1 MISVRFYSRSQTYFC
16 FSKILVS
23 PHSKLKT
30 LNLKKKEILPNK
42 KSRWRPIAVISI
54 GIIVGLGF
62 FMAKEASLVSYMSND
77 PQACVNCHVM
87 TPMYNSWM
95 HSSHREYANCNDC
108 HVPHNNVA
116 NKYFFKAKDGLF
128 HASVFT
134 ARMEPEVMFMREASQ
149 EVVQDNCIRCHVQQV
164 TQVKYT
170 GWLDDHT
177 ESRTDR
183 KCWECHQEI
192 PHGTVH
198 GISTIRNNIAP
209 IPTDTL
215 TTVIPSWLDKEINDK
230 TD

>member
-1 MISVRFYSRSQTYFC
+1 M
-16 FSKILVS
+16 
-23 PHSKLKT
+23 
-30 LNLKKKEILPNK
+30 NLKKKEILPNK
-42 KSRWRPIAVISI
+42 KSRWRSVAVISI
-54 GIIVGLGF
+54 GVIVGLGF
-62 FMAKEASLVSYMSND
+62 FMAKEASLVSYMSDN

-95 HSSHREYANCNDC
+95 HSSHRENANCNDC

-134 ARMEPEVMFMREASQ
+134 ARMEPEVMFMREESQ
-149 EVVQDNCIRCHVQQV
+149 EVVQNNCIRCHVQQV
-164 TQVKYT
+164 TQTKYD
-170 GWLDDHT
+170 GWLEGHRG
-177 ESRTDR
+177 SRTDR

-215 TTVIPSWLDKEINDK
+215 TTVIPSWLDNQVNDK
-230 TD
+230 N